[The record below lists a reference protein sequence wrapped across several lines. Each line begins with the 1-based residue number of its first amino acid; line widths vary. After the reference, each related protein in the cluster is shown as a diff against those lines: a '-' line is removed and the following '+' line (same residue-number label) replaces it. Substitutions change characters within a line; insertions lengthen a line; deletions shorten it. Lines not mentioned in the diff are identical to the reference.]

1 MKESVAH
8 LWDDVNAID
17 VGLAEV
23 AAEFDGEDAL
33 RSVMR
38 GVLEKARDE
47 LSIMH
52 ERLSGKE
59 AVENTV
65 PGDESM
71 ELART
76 YFNKGIQLYRSI

>member
-1 MKESVAH
+1 MAH

-17 VGLAEV
+17 VILSEV
-23 AAEFDGEDAL
+23 TAEFDGEDAL

-38 GVLEKARDE
+38 GVLEKARYE

-52 ERLSGKE
+52 EWLSGKE

-65 PGDESM
+65 PSEESM
-71 ELART
+71 DLART
-76 YFNKGIQLYRSI
+76 YFNKGVDLYERL